1 MRSRVWFICIAI
13 SAGFGCGGSGS
24 GANGGSGGKAGSSG
38 AGGGMGGFGGEA
50 AGGADGSGAGGSG
63 GGATGSDAGLAT
75 TCTGGGQV
83 SGDGCNTV
91 NATGPCVNTT
101 TSTSAA
107 PTPTGAVNG
116 VAAGRYVLIASTLY
130 TAPGGTNHEPAR
142 RETLTVGA
150 GTKTSFVL
158 NWTQVSGTTTTRWS
172 GGATVA
178 IDEIS
183 YVVTCP
189 EFAPEQDF
197 HFSFDAATNT
207 LLFIEPNAQGGTLV
221 STYALQPTTTDAGAD

>member
-1 MRSRVWFICIAI
+1 MRSRVWLICIAI

-24 GANGGSGGKAGSSG
+24 GASGGRGGKAGSGG
-38 AGGGMGGFGGEA
+38 AGGGTGGV
-50 AGGADGSGAGGSG
+50 
-63 GGATGSDAGLAT
+63 ATGSDAGLAT

-107 PTPTGAVNG
+107 PMPTGAVNG

-178 IDEIS
+178 IDEMS